1 MRRGRALLGMTNDGT
16 DAPQAGAGEEV
27 VVPEHTAAIL
37 VRNRAAEVI
46 EVVER
51 AGDSPEME

>member
-27 VVPEHTAAIL
+27 VVFEHTAAFL
-37 VRNRAAEVI
+37 VRNHAAEVI
-46 EVVER
+46 EVVEQ
-51 AGDSPEME
+51 AEDSPEKE